1 MMASVCMVTGMQ
13 QAPGAMTLGS
23 STCEPLVQAF
33 SQLVDVVAEDQLTQ
47 VLLPA
52 LLQKAEDPVPN
63 VKFNVSKVLQVSAP
77 LMPPRVCRLSM
88 HLSVAFC
95 FTCIWLC

>member
-1 MMASVCMVTGMQ
+1 MFNLVFIGMYRN
-13 QAPGAMTLGS
+13 M
-23 STCEPLVQAF
+23 QAF

-63 VKFNVSKVLQVSAP
+63 VKFNVSKVLQV
-77 LMPPRVCRLSM
+77 
-88 HLSVAFC
+88 
-95 FTCIWLC
+95 